1 MAYSLLEFGLSSSK
15 EETKSSWLC
24 VYNLVQSLHAD
35 IKGADEKRGN
45 CYLAIKSG
53 LITLERGV
61 CHVFVVEP
69 RRRVLL
75 GG

>member
-1 MAYSLLEFGLSSSK
+1 MAYSLLALGLSSSK
-15 EETKSSWLC
+15 EEAKSCWLC

-35 IKGADEKRGN
+35 IKGADEDKEN
-45 CYLAIKSG
+45 CNLAIKSG

-69 RRRVLL
+69 HRRLLL